1 MQPDQAAPQ
10 EFALQFW
17 NEDKTTNAGLVVE
30 AIGLLLGSKG
40 AGVGFTAG
48 HSDIEYKQTRLLQ
61 LREGYAFTRLLIE
74 MALASNAP
82 TTLKVKVLFQ
92 FDYNVCCT
100 L

>member
-1 MQPDQAAPQ
+1 MPQ

-17 NEDKTTNAGLVVE
+17 NEDKTTNAGLVLE

-40 AGVGFTAG
+40 AGVSFTADLC
-48 HSDIEYKQTRLLQ
+48 SVEDKQMRPFQ

-92 FDYNVCCT
+92 FDYNICCT

>member
-1 MQPDQAAPQ
+1 MQPDQAVPQ
-10 EFALQFW
+10 QFALQFW
-17 NEDKTTNAGLVVE
+17 NEDKTTNVGLVLE

-40 AGVGFTAG
+40 AGVGYTT
-48 HSDIEYKQTRLLQ
+48 DISYVGYKQMRLLQ

-82 TTLKVKVLFQ
+82 TTLKVKVLLQ